1 MSRNISYNNLA
12 TRKRIKEFSGNK
24 LVEENCALYYK
35 RLRKDNCVE
44 NQKLFLTECTK
55 SPDMV
60 NKYINTIIRVVN
72 ESNNEMFHA
81 LYKDEILPIL
91 TIKENSI
98 IADEEII
105 KQIDK
110 NKVCDRIIEN
120 NDRIF
125 GSESLD
131 QFIKSCTNDNTDKI
145 LYKCCSS
152 VAPFSLPIHGKIM
165 VSLEEFFYIA
175 GKYNIQYEDSKIIN
189 GALNYFMIRENF
201 TESDIKKID
210 ISLQNNH
217 VMDYNPSNN
226 SGDFVELFANSFVQN
241 TELLESIMDQAMENE
256 GMLLPNIKKF
266 LRLCTSIILSSKDDI
281 LIHDV
286 YSEII
291 KSLYEKFYTIYL
303 DSENASYLAREIVDI
318 LILEKTYV
326 NNMKNAVVEDTVS
339 YSAIIHYT
347 ESINEVI
354 DKFCDIANMVYTDY
368 NLSCMK
374 DNVNE
379 NSKQFTLQEFKIFKC
394 ENLIKVVSNIDKMIA
409 NKFSNIQH
417 NMKNKIKKIK
427 RKLFE
432 NCNLYDMINYDGTV
446 DFIDSIYEAD
456 NITTNIHDIFTD
468 ICKEI
473 NEFYLKD
480 FGFRSYYI
488 IEGNYILLKFKS
500 DDIICLTEEEKIEQ
514 EKYLSE
520 EEIEAFSEV
529 LKFND
534 IKECKVFEIEDV
546 SGFFSES
553 KENELELFTT
563 FLELASYSGIG
574 KEVIEEIFTDIAHR
588 RNHFKDFYLSTN
600 FLVESYEPL
609 KSDTSIQIEAINT
622 ISDMLTITEAV
633 DVNKMKDKAKDVV
646 EGINFSNIKLVLAGI
661 KKKFK
666 DMSAKEQSICR
677 QADNAFNMLVKNTKN
692 ALISDRREAII
703 KGSVIPSFSKC
714 MKIAI
719 SLITVGAVT
728 QNPAVPIVA
737 LIGGLAASKKLTKK
751 ERALLLDDIEVELDM
766 IEREISVAESRNQ
779 MKKLRMLLKT
789 KKDLQRQYQRI
800 KYNIRIGKDLIPGS
814 SGVPTRN

>member
-1 MSRNISYNNLA
+1 
-12 TRKRIKEFSGNK
+12 
-24 LVEENCALYYK
+24 
-35 RLRKDNCVE
+35 
-44 NQKLFLTECTK
+44 
-55 SPDMV
+55 
-60 NKYINTIIRVVN
+60 
-72 ESNNEMFHA
+72 
-81 LYKDEILPIL
+81 
-91 TIKENSI
+91 
-98 IADEEII
+98 
-105 KQIDK
+105 
-110 NKVCDRIIEN
+110 
-120 NDRIF
+120 
-125 GSESLD
+125 
-131 QFIKSCTNDNTDKI
+131 
-145 LYKCCSS
+145 
-152 VAPFSLPIHGKIM
+152 
-165 VSLEEFFYIA
+165 
-175 GKYNIQYEDSKIIN
+175 
-189 GALNYFMIRENF
+189 
-201 TESDIKKID
+201 
-210 ISLQNNH
+210 
-217 VMDYNPSNN
+217 
-226 SGDFVELFANSFVQN
+226 
-241 TELLESIMDQAMENE
+241 
-256 GMLLPNIKKF
+256 
-266 LRLCTSIILSSKDDI
+266 
-281 LIHDV
+281 
-286 YSEII
+286 
-291 KSLYEKFYTIYL
+291 
-303 DSENASYLAREIVDI
+303 
-318 LILEKTYV
+318 
-326 NNMKNAVVEDTVS
+326 
-339 YSAIIHYT
+339 
-347 ESINEVI
+347 
-354 DKFCDIANMVYTDY
+354 
-368 NLSCMK
+368 
-374 DNVNE
+374 
-379 NSKQFTLQEFKIFKC
+379 
-394 ENLIKVVSNIDKMIA
+394 MIA

-456 NITTNIHDIFTD
+456 SITTDIHDIFTD

-520 EEIEAFSEV
+520 EIEAFSEV

-534 IKECKVFEIEDV
+534 IKECKAFEIEDV

-553 KENELELFTT
+553 KENELELFAT

-574 KEVIEEIFTDIAHR
+574 KEVIEEIFTDIAHK
-588 RNHFKDFYLSTN
+588 RNRFKDFYLSTN

-609 KSDTSIQIEAINT
+609 KTDTSIQIEAINT